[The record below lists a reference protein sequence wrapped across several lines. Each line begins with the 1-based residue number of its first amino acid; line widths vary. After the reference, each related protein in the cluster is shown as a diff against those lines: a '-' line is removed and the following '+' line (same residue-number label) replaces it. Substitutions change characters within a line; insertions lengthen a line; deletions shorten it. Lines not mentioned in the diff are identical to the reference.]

1 MSVTKP
7 IGATAT
13 FTATVVNA
21 EGVALPDAV
30 VVFTDDVTDPVI
42 PVTGAPQSATVVGT
56 VLETVTVTATVQGAT
71 GPLTA
76 TDTAV
81 FVDNTP
87 AAVTVVAS

>member
-1 MSVTKP
+1 MPVTKP
-7 IGATAT
+7 VGATAT

-21 EGVALPDAV
+21 EGVVLPDAV
-30 VVFTDDVTDPVI
+30 VTFTDDVTDPVV
-42 PVTGAPQSATVVGT
+42 PVPGTQTATLVGT
-56 VLETVTVTATVQGAT
+56 VLETATVTATVQGAD

-76 TDTAV
+76 TETAT